1 MELQVN
7 GSSKIKCISPFL
19 YHFEGKRTEYK
30 SCPYHSIKAFSVET
44 AGSIDADVELKIYG
58 AGTDV
63 TIDFDKKKVDIFQV
77 QKYIGGHVFADST
90 DDSLIYSDSPSKVCY
105 IHITVISY
113 YVVI

>member
-7 GSSKIKCISPFL
+7 VSSKTKCISPFL

-44 AGSIDADVELKIYG
+44 VGSIDADVELKIYG

-63 TIDFDKKKVDIFQV
+63 TIDFDKKKVDIFEV
-77 QKYIGGHVFADST
+77 QKYIGRHVFEDPT
-90 DDSLIYSDSPSKVCY
+90 DDLLTYSDSQSKVSTYSNICY
-105 IHITVISY
+105 HRNYI
-113 YVVI
+113 

>member
-1 MELQVN
+1 MYFT
-7 GSSKIKCISPFL
+7 FL
-19 YHFEGKRTEYK
+19 HFFEGKRTEYK

-63 TIDFDKKKVDIFQV
+63 SIDFDKKKVDIFEV

-90 DDSLIYSDSPSKVCY
+90 DDLVTFSDSPSKVNTKCIY
-105 IHITVISY
+105 FRITYKTKIQNV
-113 YVVI
+113 

>member
-7 GSSKIKCISPFL
+7 VSSKTKCISPFL
-19 YHFEGKRTEYK
+19 YLFEGKRTEYK

-63 TIDFDKKKVDIFQV
+63 TIDFDKKKVDIFEV
-77 QKYIGGHVFADST
+77 QKYIGRHVFEDPT
-90 DDSLIYSDSPSKVCY
+90 DDLLTYSDLQSKVSRY
-105 IHITVISY
+105 SNISY
-113 YVVI
+113 S